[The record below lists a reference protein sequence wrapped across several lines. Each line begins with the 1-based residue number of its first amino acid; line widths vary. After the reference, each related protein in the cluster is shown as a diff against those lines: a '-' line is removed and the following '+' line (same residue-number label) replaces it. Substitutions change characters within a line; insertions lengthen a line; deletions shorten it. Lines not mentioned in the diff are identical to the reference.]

1 VAGWDVWRAKG
12 APLASPKGAQM
23 SVTEHL
29 SGKALELWL
38 ERLERELTGES
49 RQLEGNEL
57 SDIAIRSNSNSI
69 RAFIVYVANKPV
81 RYHS

>member
-1 VAGWDVWRAKG
+1 
-12 APLASPKGAQM
+12 M

-49 RQLEGNEL
+49 RQLAGNEL